1 MSIVP
6 ALTATGLDRGFQHN
20 YQQEKENVMLT
31 ELTIHNFAIIERQSI
46 SFHNGFNVI
55 SGETGAGKSI
65 ILNALEFILGGKG
78 TPSLIRSGAD
88 HLEVQAL
95 FDLSVLPPEVRAELP
110 EIVGEGEELVV
121 SRLLPREGR
130 GKVLING
137 RLGTVSLLEEIVRK
151 LVNICS
157 QHHQTKLL
165 DPRFHLDLLDG
176 FCDAPQLL
184 EKMKDAYKSW
194 ADKKAELA
202 RIKEAFE
209 QGAARRED
217 LETTQAELAALPNLK
232 AGRRKELEAEI
243 KRIGNF
249 ERLMELGQRLEGLL
263 SGEEGLSVRLKE
275 ISTAINEMGRL
286 DPSITAMQ
294 GEFESARRA
303 LLDSELSVARYVG
316 SLEVDASTLE
326 TLREELSEIAR
337 LERKYRLDDAGLFE
351 LRAKVTKEL
360 EQLSGGHGYKAL
372 ESEVAQ
378 LLAAAIKV
386 GKELREVRRK
396 GADGLTKGVNADLK
410 ELNMRDASLRVTL
423 SEVDPSPIGID
434 RVEFLISTNK
444 GETHRPL
451 IQIASGGE
459 LSRVMLVLKKI
470 LRERSGVNVL
480 IFDEVDTGVSG
491 GVARSVGLMLKE
503 ISKCSQ
509 VVCITHLPQV
519 ASLSDRHFLVNKE
532 VGERAVTVVKELTS
546 EEKVDEIARMLAGY
560 KITEASRA
568 SARELIT
575 GA

>member
-1 MSIVP
+1 
-6 ALTATGLDRGFQHN
+6 
-20 YQQEKENVMLT
+20 MLT

-95 FDLSVLPPEVRAELP
+95 FDLSVLPTEVRAELP

-176 FCDAPQLL
+176 FCDTPQLL
-184 EKMKDAYKSW
+184 EKMKDAYKAW

-202 RIKEAFE
+202 RIKDAFA
-209 QGAARRED
+209 QGAARRDD
-217 LETTQAELAALPNLK
+217 LEHTQAELAALPHLK
-232 AGRRKELEAEI
+232 AGRRKELETEI

-249 ERLMELGQRLEGLL
+249 ERLVELGQRLEGLL
-263 SGEEGLSVRLKE
+263 SGEEGISVRLKE
-275 ISTAINEMGRL
+275 ISTAMNEMGRL
-286 DPSITAMQ
+286 DPTITGMQ

-303 LLDSELSVARYVG
+303 LLDSELTVARYVG

-360 EQLSGGHGYKAL
+360 EQLSGGQGYKEL
-372 ESEVAQ
+372 EGEVAR
-378 LLAAAIKV
+378 LLAAAMKI
-386 GKELREVRRK
+386 GTELREVRRK

-410 ELNMRDASLRVTL
+410 ELNMRDASLRVVL
-423 SEVDPSPIGID
+423 SDVEPSPLGID

-470 LRERSGVNVL
+470 LREQSGVNVL

-503 ISKCSQ
+503 ISRRSQ

-532 VGERAVTVVKELTS
+532 VGERAVTVVKELSS